1 MSSTSNNTNNS
12 TTTTTTTSNKNDA
25 HTESNGIF
33 TMTEYKT
40 LSIICDTLFSDD
52 SEIALNEI
60 EALLPKNPKY
70 SDENHKEHQ
79 LNILK
84 EYFKRKSSDLDV
96 AGQFLKL
103 IATTKSSSQISDL
116 KTLLGLFSTTGA
128 GIILTGQFSSFVNLP
143 LKSRQQVL
151 SMMKSSSN
159 PIRRQAF
166 KAIVPLVISIYYSVI
181 GQSETSNPN
190 WDAVGYDT
198 PSPPEQIPGEEKLS
212 FIKITSETSLKADVV
227 VIGSGAGGGVTAA
240 LLAEAGYKVIVLEKG
255 SYISSN
261 NMTWKESEAFP
272 LLYEQA
278 GTLTSDDLSVNIL
291 AGNCLGGG
299 TTVNWTASIRTP
311 DIILEEWR
319 KQCPNAFD
327 SIKFNNA
334 LDSVSSRLNVN
345 TIDTVLDG
353 TGSHNKN
360 NRILEQALRDLDA
373 DPQPIPRNTKN
384 CDTTQCGSCSMGC
397 RSKSKQSSMVTYL
410 EDCCSK
416 GGQIITNCQAEEIT
430 TTIPSAAAAASN
442 GNNTGGQTVHGVIA
456 YVSTPDGLKYRVFIK
471 AHIVVCSA
479 GALHTPT
486 LLLKSRIKNNNIGSN
501 LYLHPVIPIIGEHT
515 QSVELW
521 KGPPMT
527 VISKK
532 YQKVL
537 TNGKNTGSILETP
550 NAHIALS
557 GSNCAF
563 VWEDSFSFKKQMLR
577 ARNFSAFISI
587 CRDTVPGKI
596 RLDKDG
602 RSPKIQYKLSE
613 RDWKSMMPAVEA
625 SLRTLI
631 KNGAVEAAIPMNGL
645 KPANQDT
652 IEQYIKSIK
661 SIGYK
666 SNQTVILSAHQMGSC
681 RMGSSKSNSVVNE
694 NGESWDVK
702 RLFIADGSVLPSS
715 VGVNPMITIYAI
727 SHIIA
732 NQIIQLY
739 PLPNTLN
746 QNNVNISGISTTITA
761 TNSNSTSNNNDNNN
775 NNNNN
780 NNINDD
786 NINSPTEIAYE
797 RDN

>member
-1 MSSTSNNTNNS
+1 MSSSSSSVS
-12 TTTTTTTSNKNDA
+12 TTTTTTTTSTNSNKNDI
-25 HTESNGIF
+25 HIESNGVF

-40 LSIICDTLFSDD
+40 LCVICDTLFSDD
-52 SEIALNEI
+52 SEVALNEI
-60 EALLPKNPKY
+60 ESLLPKNSKSP
-70 SDENHKEHQ
+70 DENNKEHQ

-103 IATTKSSSQISDL
+103 IAATKSSSQISDL
-116 KTLLGLFSTTGA
+116 KTLLGLLSTTGA

-151 SMMKSSSN
+151 TMMKSSSN

-181 GQSETSNPN
+181 ISGETSNPN

-212 FIKITSETSLKADVV
+212 FIKITSETSLKADAV

-240 LLAEAGYKVIVLEKG
+240 ILAEAGYKVIVLEKG

-261 NMTWKESEAFP
+261 NMSWKESEAFP

-278 GTLTSDDLSVNIL
+278 GTLTSDDLSINIL
-291 AGNCLGGG
+291 AGSCLGGG

-319 KQCPNAFD
+319 KQCPNAFE
-327 SIKFNNA
+327 SSRFNRA
-334 LDSVSSRLNVN
+334 MDSVSSRLNVN

-353 TGSHNKN
+353 TGAHNKN
-360 NRILEQALRDLDA
+360 NKILEQALRDLDA

-384 CDTTQCGSCSMGC
+384 CDTSQCGNCSMGC

-430 TTIPSAAAAASN
+430 TTSSPSS
-442 GNNTGGQTVHGVIA
+442 GGGQTVHGVIG
-456 YVSTPDGLKYRVFIK
+456 YVSTPDGLKYRIFIK

-486 LLLKSRIKNNNIGSN
+486 LLLKSRIKNSNIGNN

-515 QSVELW
+515 QPVDLW

-532 YQKVL
+532 YQKIIPNNNL
-537 TNGKNTGSILETP
+537 RGGKNTGSILETP
-550 NAHIALS
+550 NAHIGLS
-557 GSNCAF
+557 GSNCSF
-563 VWEDSFSFKKQMLR
+563 IWEDSFNFKKKFLN

-602 RSPKIQYKLSE
+602 KSPKIQYKLSD
-613 RDWKSMMPAVEA
+613 RDWKSMMPSVEA
-625 SLRTLI
+625 SLRALI
-631 KNGAVEAAIPMNGL
+631 KNGAVEASIPMNGF

-661 SIGYK
+661 SNGYK

-681 RMGSSKSNSVVNE
+681 RMGSSRSNSVVNE

-702 RLFIADGSVLPSS
+702 RLFISDGSVLPTS

-739 PLPNTLN
+739 PLPN
-746 QNNVNISGISTTITA
+746 SSSTTTTIAA
-761 TNSNSTSNNNDNNN
+761 TTSS
-775 NNNNN
+775 
-780 NNINDD
+780 NINILNDE
-786 NINSPTEIAYE
+786 INHSPTQIAYE

>member
-1 MSSTSNNTNNS
+1 MSSSSSSSSTTSNS
-12 TTTTTTTSNKNDA
+12 TTSNSNKNDV

-33 TMTEYKT
+33 TMAEYKT
-40 LSIICDTLFSDD
+40 LSVICDTLFSDD
-52 SEIALNEI
+52 YDISLNEI
-60 EALLPKNPKY
+60 EGLLPKNPKF
-70 SDENHKEHQ
+70 SDENHKELQ

-103 IATTKSSSQISDL
+103 IAATKSSSQISDL

-143 LKSRQQVL
+143 LKTRQQVL
-151 SMMKSSSN
+151 TMMKSSSN

-181 GQSETSNPN
+181 GAGETSNPN

-291 AGNCLGGG
+291 AGSCLGGG

-334 LDSVSSRLNVN
+334 MDSVSSRLNVN

-353 TGSHNKN
+353 TGAHNKN
-360 NRILEQALRDLDA
+360 NKILEQALRDLDA

-384 CDTTQCGSCSMGC
+384 CDTTQCGNCSMGC

-430 TTIPSAAAAASN
+430 TTIPTTANSTNGGSN
-442 GNNTGGQTVHGVIA
+442 NQTVHGVIA

-486 LLLKSRIKNNNIGSN
+486 LLLKSRIKNSNIGNN

-515 QSVELW
+515 QPVEVW

-537 TNGKNTGSILETP
+537 PNNGKNTGSILETP
-550 NAHIALS
+550 NAHIGLS
-557 GSNCAF
+557 GSMCAF
-563 VWEDSFSFKKQMLR
+563 IWEDSFNFKKQMLK
-577 ARNFSAFISI
+577 ARNFSGFISI

-613 RDWKSMMPAVEA
+613 RDWKSMMPSIEA
-625 SLRTLI
+625 SLRAVL
-631 KNGAVEAAIPMNGL
+631 KNGAVEAAIPINGL

-652 IEQYIKSIK
+652 VEQYIKSIK
-661 SIGYK
+661 SNGYK
-666 SNQTVILSAHQMGSC
+666 PNQTVILSAHQMGSC

-739 PLPNTLN
+739 PLPNTN
-746 QNNVNISGISTTITA
+746 SNNSNTNIGTSTTITA
-761 TNSNSTSNNNDNNN
+761 NSNND
-775 NNNNN
+775 
-780 NNINDD
+780 
-786 NINSPTEIAYE
+786 SPTQISYE

>member
-1 MSSTSNNTNNS
+1 MSTSTPTLNTTS
-12 TTTTTTTSNKNDA
+12 TSNKNDV

-33 TMTEYKT
+33 TLTEYKT
-40 LSIICDTLFSDD
+40 LTVICDTLFSDD
-52 SEIALNEI
+52 SEIAVNEI
-60 EALLPKNPKY
+60 ENLLPKNQKN

-84 EYFKRKSSDLDV
+84 EYFKRKSSDLDI

-103 IATTKSSSQISDL
+103 IAATKSSSQISDL

-151 SMMKSSSN
+151 TMMKSSSN

-181 GQSETSNPN
+181 GDRGETSNPN

-198 PSPPEQIPGEEKLS
+198 PPPPEQIPGEEKLS

-334 LDSVSSRLNVN
+334 MDSVSSRLNVN
-345 TIDTVLDG
+345 TIDTTLDG
-353 TGSHNKN
+353 TGAHNRN
-360 NRILEQALRDLDA
+360 NKILEQALRDLDA

-384 CDTTQCGSCSMGC
+384 CDTTQCGNCSMGC

-430 TTIPSAAAAASN
+430 TTTIPTTSTTSTTTN
-442 GNNTGGQTVHGVIA
+442 GSGGGGGSGGGQTVHGVIA

-471 AHIVVCSA
+471 SHIVVCSA

-486 LLLKSRIKNNNIGSN
+486 LLLKSRIKNSNIGNN
-501 LYLHPVIPIIGEHT
+501 LYLHPVVPIIGEHT
-515 QSVELW
+515 QPVEIW

-532 YQKVL
+532 YQKIL
-537 TNGKNTGSILETP
+537 PNSGKNTGSILETP
-550 NAHIALS
+550 NSHIALS

-563 VWEDSFSFKKQMLR
+563 MWDDSFNFKKRMLK
-577 ARNFSAFISI
+577 ARYFSGFISI

-602 RSPKIQYKLSE
+602 RSPKIQYTLSD
-613 RDWKSMMPAVEA
+613 RDWKSMLPSIEA
-625 SLRTLI
+625 SLRALI
-631 KNGAVEAAIPMNGL
+631 KIGAIEASIPMGGF
-645 KPANQDT
+645 KPGNQDT
-652 IEQYIKSIK
+652 IEQYIKAIK
-661 SIGYK
+661 SNGYK

-739 PLPNTLN
+739 PLQNTNTLN
-746 QNNVNISGISTTITA
+746 SNNTTTTTNIGSSTTITA
-761 TNSNSTSNNNDNNN
+761 NLNND
-775 NNNNN
+775 
-780 NNINDD
+780 
-786 NINSPTEIAYE
+786 SPTQIAYE